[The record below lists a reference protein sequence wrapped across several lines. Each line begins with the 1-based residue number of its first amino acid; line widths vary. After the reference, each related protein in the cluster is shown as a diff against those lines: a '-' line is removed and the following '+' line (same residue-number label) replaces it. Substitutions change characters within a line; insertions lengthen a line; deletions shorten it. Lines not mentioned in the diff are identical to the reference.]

1 MLRTALL
8 WASTNPTIANRLPRY
23 SFARRAVQRFMPGE
37 NVDDALRAC
46 ELLRISG
53 IPTVITRL
61 GENVTTNSEAE
72 DVTTHYLDV
81 QRTIAGAGLG
91 THISIKPTQLGLDF
105 NEEQC
110 RNNLKRLVRHAKELN
125 NVVWIDME
133 SSVYVDRTI
142 DLFMRVREDYANVG
156 ICLQAYLHRTP
167 ADLEKLLA
175 VTTAI
180 RLVKGAY
187 REPASAAIQSKTA
200 VDAAYIQMA
209 SRLLEEVAS
218 GREVGSPPG
227 IATHDLPIIR
237 RIAAITEGLGIPR
250 DSCELQMLYGIQ
262 RDAQT
267 ALAREGHRVRVLIS
281 YGSAWFPW
289 YMRRLAERPAN
300 VWFLVKNLV
309 G

>member
-1 MLRTALL
+1 MLRSALL
-8 WASTNPTIANRLPRY
+8 WASTNPAIANRLPRY
-23 SFARRAVQRFMPGE
+23 AFARRAVQRFMPGE
-37 NVDDALRAC
+37 HVDDALHAC
-46 ELLRISG
+46 ELLRVTE

-61 GENVTTNSEAE
+61 GENVTTNAEAE

-81 QRTIAGAGLG
+81 QRTIAGAGLN
-91 THISIKPTQLGLDF
+91 THISVKPTQLGLDF

-110 RNNLKRLVRHAKELN
+110 RINLSRLVQHARDLN

-133 SSVYVDRTI
+133 SSPYVDRTI
-142 DLFMRVREDYANVG
+142 DLFMRVREENPNLG

-167 ADLEKLLA
+167 EDLEKLLR

-187 REPASAAIQSKTA
+187 REPPTVALPNKAA
-200 VDAAYIQMA
+200 VDAAYVQLA

-218 GREVGSPPG
+218 GREVGSPPAL
-227 IATHDLPIIR
+227 ATHDLNITR
-237 RIAAITEGLGIPR
+237 RIATIAHGLGIPR

-262 RDAQT
+262 REAQARL
-267 ALAREGHRVRVLIS
+267 ALEGYRVRVLIS

-300 VWFLVKNLV
+300 VWFLVKNIMR
-309 G
+309 

>member
-1 MLRTALL
+1 MLRSALL
-8 WASTNPTIANRLPRY
+8 WASTNPAIANTLPRY
-23 SFARRAVQRFMPGE
+23 RFARRAVQRFMPGE
-37 NVDDALRAC
+37 HIDDALRAC
-46 ELLRISG
+46 ELLRIGS

-61 GENVTTNSEAE
+61 GENVTTGAEAE

-81 QRTIAGAGLG
+81 LRTIAGTGLN

-105 NEEQC
+105 DPELC
-110 RNNLKRLVRHAKELN
+110 RSNLSRLVQHAQESN
-125 NVVWIDME
+125 NIVWIDME
-133 SSVYVDRTI
+133 SSAYVDRTI
-142 DLFMRVREDYANVG
+142 DLFMQVRQENANIG

-167 ADLEKLLA
+167 ADLERLLS

-187 REPASAAIQSKTA
+187 REPPSIAIQNKAA
-200 VDAAYIQMA
+200 VDAAYVQLA

-218 GREVGSPPG
+218 GREVGSPPA
-227 IATHDLPIIR
+227 IATHDLNIIR
-237 RIAAITEGLGIPR
+237 RVGAITEGLGMPR
-250 DSCELQMLYGIQ
+250 DACDLQMLYGIQ
-262 RDAQT
+262 RDAQSR
-267 ALAREGHRVRVLIS
+267 LAGEGYRVRVLIS

-300 VWFLVKNLV
+300 VWFLVRNIV